1 MPILIGTEQKAD
13 TYTTGSQGEAQITA
27 LERRTERRIR
37 EVPGWGDL

>member
-1 MPILIGTEQKAD
+1 MACVVQRGS
-13 TYTTGSQGEAQITA
+13 TTVTPLP